1 VIRFARD
8 SGVII
13 QEGNLRFAIAL
24 LILSQS
30 AQAQSIFGKN
40 LIVNGDAEAGS
51 ASSSGGTAV
60 ASIPGWTASG
70 SPNVLP
76 YGLKI
81 RLQPTS
87 IGPVNRGA
95 NYFAGVNT
103 AKAVLTQK
111 VDISAAA
118 SAIDAG
124 SVSYDASG
132 YLGGD
137 SEDSAQMLVTFLG
150 ASGNT
155 LTAVTL
161 GPVAHS
167 DRYQEPSI
175 YLRRQIGL
183 VPAGARSATV
193 ELDLIRASGSEND
206 GVADNLSLV
215 LNSGG
220 SSNAL
225 FNTNVIVNGTG
236 DAPTGSTGSDFAL
249 DTPGW
254 VRSAN
259 FTIEPYAAMDDLS
272 PTDPGPADR
281 GANYFYGGPGNEL
294 STATQDVDLSAAAA
308 QIDTGKVTF
317 NFTAWIGG
325 YSSQNDNITVKA
337 EFRDWSGKALGS
349 STLGPVSSADRNA
362 VSSLLQRTQ
371 SGGVPSGTRYVRVTL
386 TSVRTDGGDNDGLAD
401 SISLTLT
408 APATTTTPTI
418 QSGGV
423 VTASAFGGFK
433 HAAPGSWI
441 EIYGSGLATD
451 TRGWAGSDF
460 NGTNAPTALNGTS
473 VTIGGQRAFVSYISP
488 TQVNVQVPS
497 NIAAGPQD
505 LIVTTP
511 NGSTT
516 AYQLTI
522 AASDPGVLAPP
533 SFIVNGKQYVAAL
546 HTDGTFV
553 LPPGAIAG
561 LQTRQAQPGET
572 ILIYGIGFGSVTP
585 NVSAGQIV
593 TATNQL
599 TQPVQFLFNGTP
611 GTAQYAGLA
620 PNFVGLY
627 QFNVVVPN
635 VSDNDALPFSFTLG
649 GTPTTQTLYTA
660 VKR

>member
-1 VIRFARD
+1 
-8 SGVII
+8 
-13 QEGNLRFAIAL
+13 LKLAIGL
-24 LILSQS
+24 LILSQA

-40 LIVNGDAEAGS
+40 LIVNGDAEAGT
-51 ASSSGGTAV
+51 ASTAAGTAI
-60 ASIPGWTASG
+60 ASIPGWTAAA

-76 YGLKI
+76 YSLKL
-81 RLQPTS
+81 RLEPTS

-95 NYFAGVNT
+95 NYFAAVNT

-111 VDISAAA
+111 IDISAGA

-124 SVSYDASG
+124 NVSFDASA

-137 SEDSAQMLVTFLG
+137 SEDNAQMLVTFLG

-155 LTAVTL
+155 LSSVTL
-161 GPVAHS
+161 GPVLHA
-167 DRYQEPSI
+167 DRYENPSL

-183 VPAGARSATV
+183 VPAGARSANV
-193 ELDLIRASGSEND
+193 ELDLIRASGTEND
-206 GVADNLSLV
+206 GLADNLSLV
-215 LNSGG
+215 LNSGAPAT
-220 SSNAL
+220 AL
-225 FNTNVIVNGTG
+225 FNTNIIVNGNA
-236 DAPTGSTGSDFAL
+236 DAPTGATGSDFAL

-259 FTIEPYAAMDDLS
+259 FTIEPYAANDDLS
-272 PTDPGPADR
+272 ATDPGPSDR
-281 GANYFYGGPGNEL
+281 GANYFYGGPGNEQ
-294 STATQDVDLSAAAA
+294 STATQDIDLSAAAT
-308 QIDTGKVTF
+308 QIDTGKVTY
-317 NFTAWIGG
+317 NFAGWVGG

-337 EFRDWSGKALGS
+337 EFRNWSNAVLGS
-349 STLGPVSSADRNA
+349 ATLGPVSSADRGGNSA
-362 VSSLLQRTQ
+362 LLQKTQ
-371 SGGVPSGTRYVRVTL
+371 TGGVPSGARYVRITI

-408 APATTTTPTI
+408 APATGTTPTI

-441 EIYGSGLATD
+441 EIYGSALATD
-451 TRGWAGSDF
+451 TRGWAGTDF
-460 NGTNAPTALNGTS
+460 SGTNAPTALNNTS

-488 TQVNVQVPS
+488 GQVNVQVPS
-497 NIAAGPQD
+497 NIAAGTQN
-505 LIVTTP
+505 LVVSTP
-511 NGSTT
+511 NGDT
-516 AYQLTI
+516 ASYPLTI
-522 AASDPGVLAPP
+522 AASDPGVLAPA
-533 SFIVNGKQYVAAL
+533 SFIVNGRQYLAAL

-553 LPPGAIAG
+553 LPPGSIAG
-561 LQTRQAQPGET
+561 LPTRQAAPGET
-572 ILIYGIGFGSVTP
+572 IILYGIGFGPVTP
-585 NVSAGQIV
+585 NIPAGQIV
-593 TATNQL
+593 TVTNQL
-599 TQPVQFLFNGTP
+599 SQPAQFLFNGTA

-649 GTPTTQTLYTA
+649 GTPGGQSLYTA